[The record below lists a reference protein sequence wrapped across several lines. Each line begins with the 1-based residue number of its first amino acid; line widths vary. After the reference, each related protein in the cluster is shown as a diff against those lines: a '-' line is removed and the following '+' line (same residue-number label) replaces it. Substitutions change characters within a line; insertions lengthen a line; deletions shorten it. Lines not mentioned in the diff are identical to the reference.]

1 MHGITRERHGRQAGF
16 TLVELLVAL
25 ALMALMAGM
34 AWRVLAGMQTAME
47 VNRQHADAVL
57 TLEAGLGQW
66 SADLDALVALPQTRT
81 LEWDGRAL
89 RLTRRLPGDEG
100 AVVVCWTRAERDG
113 VAQWLRWQSAPVAT
127 REAWLTAWAAANAWV
142 QGADTST
149 RTREVR
155 ITAMPQWQLFYYRT
169 GAWSNPLSSAGSSPG
184 GEANASL
191 PEGIRLVL
199 TLPAAHALP
208 GTLVRDWAR
217 KHSAGAMP

>member
-100 AVVVCWTRAERDG
+100 AVVVCWTRDERDG

-155 ITAMPQWQLFYYRT
+155 ITALPQWQLFYYRT
-169 GAWSNPLSSAGSSPG
+169 GAWSNPLSSAGTGPG
-184 GEANASL
+184 AEANL

-199 TLPAAHALP
+199 TLPPNHPLP
-208 GTLVRDWAR
+208 GTLVRDWTR
-217 KHSAGAMP
+217 NHTAGAPP